1 VTVTSN
7 LLAADNTNYAAAGW
21 TYPNKNG
28 FNFIV
33 NIKCNVVAL
42 AFATG
47 PVNFSSTEKSAN
59 VASAVFTAS
68 ETTNACGYPLAY
80 SNSDIPSWVTF
91 DTTTR

>member
-1 VTVTSN
+1 VTVTSD
-7 LLAADNTNYAAAGW
+7 LLAADKTNYVAAGW

-42 AFATG
+42 AFAAG
-47 PVNFSSTEKSAN
+47 PVNFSSTEKSSN

-68 ETTNACGYPLAY
+68 ETTNACGYPLTY
-80 SNSDIPSWVTF
+80 SYSVLPSWVTY